1 MDIDNFSIGT
11 DIEEVSRFEGKSPE
25 NDKAFLDKIFTQ
37 KEIDYSFKSQNS
49 AQHLCVRF
57 CAKEAV
63 VKALSSLK
71 IKDVFYSD
79 IEILNQDDGTPF
91 AVISKYPDLKIK
103 ISLSHCKNYANAVA
117 FINK

>member
-1 MDIDNFSIGT
+1 MDIDSFSIGT

-25 NDKAFLDKIFTQ
+25 KDKAFLNKIFTEN
-37 KEIDYSFKSQNS
+37 EIAYSCKSNNS

-63 VKALSSLK
+63 VKALSSLN

-79 IEILNQDDGTPF
+79 IEILNKNDGTPF
-91 AVISKYPDLKIK
+91 VVISKYPDLKIK